1 MIRKIILLLGIAM
14 WMISCQQDDLELDS
28 GMQDIKAESQ
38 DGIPVKI
45 SLSLEDLIDNE
56 TGYLPMKSGEEDEV
70 KLKISNL
77 YRIIIMKKI
86 GDKIIIDSMA
96 TGTADNSL
104 REWDAASFKQ
114 GDNLSD
120 LSLVLTP
127 GEYYLTIFTGFNRLQ
142 WSPHIKKGGIV
153 AEGSLDGTHVY
164 ACTYGVGTPSYSNV
178 GVKYVSEEIFTGTT
192 RFVVNKTEDLHSNPD
207 PALDNIKITLK
218 RNVTKYR
225 IVLHDYEGVNEK
237 DAFEGNYSEPIIRGN
252 MTALNGTKFVD
263 GLDIWGDPWYD
274 PNTPTTEM
282 EYCTETKSSLISFG
296 NEKYYFSTH
305 GTRVHAPYFFTKEGD
320 DVEVRFSNL
329 RVYFGSNSRYYRYY
343 GTVDAT
349 LIHNNIDGMMFM
361 PGNVTDDNTWPPITT
376 MELEMDASNTKPK
389 NPLELFNSYAEFNF
403 LQTP

>member
-1 MIRKIILLLGIAM
+1 MA
-14 WMISCQQDDLELDS
+14 SCQQDDLELNLNEEDTKLS
-28 GMQDIKAESQ
+28 NT

-56 TGYLPMKSGEEDEV
+56 IGYIPMKAGTEDEV

-86 GDKIIIDSMA
+86 GDKIIIDSLA
-96 TGTADNSL
+96 TGVADNSL
-104 REWDAASFKQ
+104 REWDAASFKE

-120 LSLVLTP
+120 LSLILTP
-127 GEYYLTIFTGFNRLQ
+127 GEYYLSIFTGFNRLT
-142 WSPHIKKGGIV
+142 WNSHIKKGGVV
-153 AEGSLDGTHVY
+153 AEGSLDGTHLY
-164 ACTYGVGTPSYSNV
+164 ACTYGIGSSSYSNM
-178 GVKYVSEEIFTGTT
+178 GVKYISEEIFTGTT
-192 RFVVNKTEDLHSNPD
+192 HFIVNKTEDLHSNPD

-225 IVLHDYEGVNEK
+225 IVLHDYEGVNRN
-237 DAFEGNYSEPIIRGN
+237 DSFESNYSEPIIRGN

-263 GLDIWGDPWYD
+263 GLDIWGNPWYD
-274 PNTPTTEM
+274 QNSPTTEM
-282 EYCTETKSSLISFG
+282 EYCTETKGSLISFG

-305 GTRVHAPYFFTKEGD
+305 GTRVHAPYFFSKEGD

-343 GTVDAT
+343 ESIDAT
-349 LIHNNIDGMMFM
+349 LIHSNVDGIIFM
-361 PGNVTDDNTWPPITT
+361 PGNETDDTDWPPVTT